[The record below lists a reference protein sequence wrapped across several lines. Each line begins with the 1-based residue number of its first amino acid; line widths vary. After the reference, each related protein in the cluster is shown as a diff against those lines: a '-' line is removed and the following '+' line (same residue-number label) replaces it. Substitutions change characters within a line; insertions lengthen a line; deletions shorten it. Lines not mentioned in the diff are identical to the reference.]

1 MDGSVLLHV
10 TANQPQDV
18 GNYYLL
24 EAIEACRRLPGCIGA
39 Q

>member
-10 TANQPQDV
+10 TANRPQGV
-18 GNYYLL
+18 GDYYLL
-24 EAIEACRRLPGCIGA
+24 EALEACRQLPGCT